1 MQMDP
6 QKAIDADYEDLVG
19 KIKQAVNL
27 SSASAVPIKR
37 QRLVE
42 SSPSNKS
49 PTVMGMRGTRLIASV
64 LLFMNSSAAVYFDC
78 SGHSDGLYAIGCSS
92 VFMRCYLGQTYNMTC
107 PGDLKFN
114 PDNAKCDYSVN
125 VALCMNADVNKN
137 KVVKAV
143 EFSGPFDCSSRIDGV
158 YGSGTCSTSYFSC
171 YQGVATEMPCPP
183 NLYYNSQTKGCDY
196 KENIKECNL
205 PTGMHGRSIRY
216 GFESAH
222 HEGEPLIHY
231 EEEPL
236 IPYHHHEFSCLNKP
250 DGLFTSRHGECI
262 DFFWLCAH
270 GESFKFHCP
279 AGLFFHRQTK
289 QCDYQERVPECN
301 GGHIVHIPPVTLPA
315 LPPISFEC
323 TGKTDGF
330 YEIGK
335 CQDVM
340 VQCSR
345 GYKLSQRCPTGL
357 VFNKFSKACEYKHVC
372 SSYSVTWQENE
383 HYGGHE
389 RYEHGHHHHHQYHV
403 DCTSKPDGQYA
414 IGFCRSSFTLCS
426 NGMAYERECPRGLVY
441 SQWIGACDYHDNC
454 KKWTH
459 HHRPPLRPLYTGSTP
474 SCLNLA
480 QGAHALHSCSPN
492 YFLCFANT
500 ASLASCPADLV
511 FNPGNKQCDFPRNVH
526 HCHGGPGPVIPQ
538 RPVLGPGPVIPP
550 SNANPQPVSAVP
562 EIDNFCLSKP
572 NGLYTAG
579 CENYFYSCNADKAY
593 RLHCP
598 QGLVFAIDGQKCDVR
613 ENVAECNPQGVPQS
627 PAEGEQPKPP
637 MGIPVPA
644 QQPTTP
650 AFDCTGKADGYYAQ
664 GCSANYFACT
674 GGFANSFECPSN
686 LKYDLDTQTCNYPER
701 VTACGGTPSQPNPPQ
716 EPAQQPPQQTP
727 APPDDVTKK
736 FCISRPDG
744 VYADGCGARYFICA
758 SQTTFTYF
766 CPQAFDCTG
775 KADGYYAQGCSANYF
790 ACTGGFANSF
800 ECPSNLK
807 YDLDTQTCNYP
818 ERVTACGGTP
828 SQPNPPQEPAQ
839 QPPQQTPAPPDD
851 VTKKFCI
858 SRPDGVYADGCGA
871 RYFICASQTTF
882 TYFCPQGQ
890 VFNGRVASCDLPANV
905 PQCPHHRY

>member
-1 MQMDP
+1 MR
-6 QKAIDADYEDLVG
+6 KKYC
-19 KIKQAVNL
+19 
-27 SSASAVPIKR
+27 S
-37 QRLVE
+37 LVE

-125 VALCMNADVNKN
+125 VALCMNA
-137 KVVKAV
+137 

-403 DCTSKPDGQYA
+403 DCTRGGCCGGEKDGELRILRPSSYPTPLCVKKNRFNKRFFFQ
-414 IGFCRSSFTLCS
+414 SSFTLCS

-459 HHRPPLRPLYTGSTP
+459 HHRPPLRPLYTGATP

-766 CPQAFDCTG
+766 CPQ
-775 KADGYYAQGCSANYF
+775 
-790 ACTGGFANSF
+790 
-800 ECPSNLK
+800 
-807 YDLDTQTCNYP
+807 
-818 ERVTACGGTP
+818 
-828 SQPNPPQEPAQ
+828 
-839 QPPQQTPAPPDD
+839 
-851 VTKKFCI
+851 
-858 SRPDGVYADGCGA
+858 
-871 RYFICASQTTF
+871 
-882 TYFCPQGQ
+882 GQ